1 LYDNNLKG
9 ELRMDLLSRVDRKEA
24 VLIVVDVQE
33 VLMKQMNQEIGEN
46 IIRNIKT
53 LLAFAKEMS
62 IPILM
67 TEQYPKG
74 LGKTVSEIRTVLGS
88 ILPIEKLSFSCCGV
102 KMFDDKLNQLARK
115 QVILTGIETHVC
127 VLQTA
132 NDLIQKG
139 YGVHAVADAICSR
152 RKLDW
157 EIGLRWMEKRGAMIS
172 TTEIIAFQLL
182 KEAGTEEF
190 RGLSKLLR

>member
-1 LYDNNLKG
+1 
-9 ELRMDLLSRVDRKEA
+9 MDPLSRLEREEA
-24 VLIVVDVQE
+24 VLIVVDVQDALMRKMDQE
-33 VLMKQMNQEIGEN
+33 VGKNL
-46 IIRNIKT
+46 IRNIQT
-53 LLAFAKEMS
+53 LLTFAKEMAL
-62 IPILM
+62 PILM

-74 LGKTVSEIRTVLGS
+74 LGKTIPEIEAKVEA

-102 KMFDDKLNQLARK
+102 ETFNEKLSQSGRK
-115 QVILTGIETHVC
+115 KVILTGIETHVC

-157 EIGLRWMEKRGAMIS
+157 EVGLRWMEKRGAVIS

-190 RGLSKLLR
+190 RGLSKLFK

>member
-1 LYDNNLKG
+1 MN
-9 ELRMDLLSRVDRKEA
+9 RVSQFDRKEA
-24 VLIVVDVQE
+24 VLIIVDVQDA
-33 VLMKQMNQEIGEN
+33 LMKQMDQAVGKKVV
-46 IIRNIKT
+46 RNIQT
-53 LLAFAKEMS
+53 LLAFAKEMA
-62 IPILM
+62 IPVLI

-74 LGKTVSEIRTVLGS
+74 LGKTVPEIKTELEGIV
-88 ILPIEKLSFSCCGV
+88 PIEKLSFSCCGV
-102 KMFDDKLNQLARK
+102 KMFNEKLDQSGRK

-132 NDLIQKG
+132 DELIQKG
-139 YGVHAVADAICSR
+139 YPVHAVADAICSR

-172 TTEIIAFQLL
+172 TTEIIAFRLL

-190 RGLSKLLR
+190 RRLSKLLK

>member
-1 LYDNNLKG
+1 M
-9 ELRMDLLSRVDRKEA
+9 EKEEG
-24 VLIVVDVQE
+24 VLVIVDVQDALMMKMDQE
-33 VLMKQMNQEIGEN
+33 VGKKVIG
-46 IIRNIKT
+46 NIKT
-53 LLAFAKEMS
+53 LLAFAKEMA
-62 IPILM
+62 IPIFI

-74 LGKTVSEIRTVLGS
+74 LGKTVPEIRMELGS

-102 KMFDDKLNQLARK
+102 ETFNEKLNRSGKK

-132 NDLIQKG
+132 DDLMQKG
-139 YGVHAVADAICSR
+139 YQVHVVADAICSR

-157 EIGLRWMEKRGAMIS
+157 KIGLRWMEKKGAMIS
-172 TTEIIAFQLL
+172 TTEIIAFRLL

-190 RGLSKLLR
+190 RGLSKLLK

>member
-46 IIRNIKT
+46 IIRNIRT

-102 KMFDDKLNQLARK
+102 KMLDDKLNQLVRK